1 MLLHSAEMTVIKW
14 TGVKFDIFCAG
25 LVERLVMKDISTR
38 IGLECHSHRHHHH
51 HHHNQLSHSGGQC
64 RSCADCDY
72 SAPLGMISG
81 DIQDWQL
88 SASSSY
94 PQEWDKNCHERYAR
108 LYQANGRGWCAR
120 YKTSSEWLQVDLG
133 VAAKV
138 SDKRAQVTSF
148 NRRFFHVSSAL
159 GLQHSGNNVGY
170 LSSTVFRQYLSIYL
184 FTYLLIYFQIASVII
199 IRYTIFKKTDDVT

>member
-1 MLLHSAEMTVIKW
+1 MLCSV
-14 TGVKFDIFCAG
+14 
-25 LVERLVMKDISTR
+25 
-38 IGLECHSHRHHHH
+38 
-51 HHHNQLSHSGGQC
+51 
-64 RSCADCDY
+64 ADCAY

-138 SDKRAQVTSF
+138 SSQYNILCRRKPVRWDKVVCF
-148 NRRFFHVSSAL
+148 
-159 GLQHSGNNVGY
+159 SGCVECM
-170 LSSTVFRQYLSIYL
+170 RCR
-184 FTYLLIYFQIASVII
+184 LLLRTCAASVCQLCG
-199 IRYTIFKKTDDVT
+199 RRVLKSFGTAFAKSLRPLVV